1 MWVARLCSSSWTI
14 SSCSE
19 LQAQSSPGFLQRER
33 TLIQPVSQLQ
43 TRPGLQHTAYSIQH
57 TPAHL
62 CTASAL
68 HHSRQDKTQQQ
79 CFAPV
84 TTWFVALLEYHS
96 RFCIFHKA
104 NLDCELTITT
114 QINLLNFI
122 NSTSVSPDVSM
133 DFLVSLTKSGDS
145 TTPKRGLIDF
155 LLTRDVDIFLQLC
168 VQRFVFLVT
177 LLQNF
182 CKVSLKRR
190 WCQWTN
196 KTKIVKEFRFAVILT
211 CDGSSIQDIWRTR
224 LWLSIKIY
232 NSLLYASSQEWNCL
246 CVKTG
251 NLCLGS
257 LTFGISMKLQ
267 NWQILNLNFAI
278 PAKPQYCIRVW
289 NVRPS

>member
-79 CFAPV
+79 CSAPV

-104 NLDCELTITT
+104 NLDCELTINTT

-122 NSTSVSPDVSM
+122 NNTSVSPDVSM
-133 DFLVSLTKSGDS
+133 DFLVSPTKSGDS

-155 LLTRDVDIFLQLC
+155 LLARDVATLC
-168 VQRFVFLVT
+168 PEVCF
-177 LLQNF
+177 
-182 CKVSLKRR
+182 
-190 WCQWTN
+190 
-196 KTKIVKEFRFAVILT
+196 
-211 CDGSSIQDIWRTR
+211 
-224 LWLSIKIY
+224 
-232 NSLLYASSQEWNCL
+232 
-246 CVKTG
+246 
-251 NLCLGS
+251 
-257 LTFGISMKLQ
+257 
-267 NWQILNLNFAI
+267 
-278 PAKPQYCIRVW
+278 
-289 NVRPS
+289 PS